1 MSETGPRL
9 LLISDDDDI
18 SLPLAAALKRAGYRI
33 DIRGGR
39 DGTQELRGASPDLL
53 ILDRDLPTGD
63 YRTILA
69 LLEAGSSQ
77 LPIVIVGG
85 GPAPQ
90 LPRDWHEDAWRAV
103 ARPPQPGEVTATV
116 AALLR
121 LTFYRP
127 YRALV
132 HDLSQPVTTLHALSR
147 SLARNAPADEAGRL
161 VVERLVKEAERL
173 MSLMEEF
180 QRRKTPERNSTG

>member
-1 MSETGPRL
+1 MSGSGPRVL
-9 LLISDDDDI
+9 LVSDDDDI
-18 SLPLAAALKRAGYRI
+18 SEPLAASLRRAGCRI
-33 DIRGGR
+33 DLKPGR
-39 DGTQELRGASPDLL
+39 EGAEELRGAAPDLV
-53 ILDRDLPTGD
+53 ILDRDLTAGD
-63 YRTILA
+63 YRTIIA
-69 LLEAGSSQ
+69 VLEAGPSQ

-90 LPRDWHEDAWRAV
+90 LPKDWHEDAWRAV

-127 YRALV
+127 YRTLV

-147 SLARNAPADEAGRL
+147 SLAKHPPADEAGRL
-161 VVERLVKEAERL
+161 TAEQLVNEAERL

-180 QRRKTPERNSTG
+180 QRRKRPGS